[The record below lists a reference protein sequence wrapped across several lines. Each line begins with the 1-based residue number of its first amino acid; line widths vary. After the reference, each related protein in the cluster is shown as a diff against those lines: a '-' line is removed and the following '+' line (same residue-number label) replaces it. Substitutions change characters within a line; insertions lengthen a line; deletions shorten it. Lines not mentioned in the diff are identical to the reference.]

1 MKRPPFG
8 PPRLRRERQE
18 TRQRTRHPPRRG
30 SLVHSGSLE
39 FYRKRGEKETILLLR
54 YRTAIL
60 TALCAGVVLLA
71 VGGWLLW
78 PRRSNAEAMFERLPG
93 DPPVAVYIDLGAL
106 RKNPMVRR

>member
-1 MKRPPFG
+1 MLYRLSYASPVKFDILSQTVAKLLGNETAPFW

-30 SLVHSGSLE
+30 SLVHTGSLE

-60 TALCAGVVLLA
+60 TALGAGVVLLA
-71 VGGWLLW
+71 VVGWL
-78 PRRSNAEAMFERLPG
+78 
-93 DPPVAVYIDLGAL
+93 
-106 RKNPMVRR
+106 